1 MTKKDLKVGMV
12 CEVEEHGHRE
22 LVMITYNKYGELC
35 YSGATIW
42 GGLDRVENE
51 TLTYSCGQNKFMK
64 VYDRSTN
71 RNAFKLST
79 DNRNLLWERPEYYN
93 GKVVCIKPE
102 IGFTVGKIYEAK
114 EGYLTDDDGCKRPSL
129 PLPMKKLA
137 DYKPDKFIEVVE

>member
-1 MTKKDLKVGMV
+1 MV

-51 TLTYSCGQNKFMK
+51 TLTYGGGKNKFMK

-79 DNRNLLWERPEYYN
+79 DNRNLLWERPTYYN
-93 GKVVCIKPE
+93 GKVVCIDNK
-102 IGFTVGKIYEAK
+102 GNASSLTVGKIYEVV
-114 EGYLTDDDGCKRPSL
+114 DGVCLDNDGDKRPFWG
-129 PLPMKKLA
+129 
-137 DYKPDKFIEVVE
+137 KPAKSFDDFNNHCSARFIEVVE